1 MSHVVLCACPL
12 TCAFVCLCASV
23 WLCAFVAVCPC
34 VRACVLSVLCVHCS
48 NRLKPGDA
56 GFNYDVR
63 VDFHDPLEDNEW
75 DGAMTPQRRRNTNTT

>member
-1 MSHVVLCACPL
+1 MSAHVCAFVPL
-12 TCAFVCLCASV
+12 CAFVCLCGCV
-23 WLCAFVAVCPC
+23 PMCAC
-34 VRACVLSVLCVHCS
+34 VRACVLSVLYVHCS

-75 DGAMTPQRRRNTNTT
+75 DGAMTPPPQHTTTTVHTT